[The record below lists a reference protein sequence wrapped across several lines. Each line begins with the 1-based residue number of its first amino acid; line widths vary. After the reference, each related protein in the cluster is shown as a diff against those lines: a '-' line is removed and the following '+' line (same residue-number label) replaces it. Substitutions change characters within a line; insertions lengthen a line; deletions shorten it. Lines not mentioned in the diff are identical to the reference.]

1 MAIVWLETSIRSNR
15 SKTIMLLIL
24 FPTFLFGLIF
34 LALLLTSSVSAD
46 AALEGTWGIFA
57 ILWPII
63 LIWAGISFWFHRQI
77 VFKFTWARPITRK
90 ENPEIYNIVENLCIS
105 RGLSIPKIGIIDDD
119 SYNAFATGWNDKN
132 AWIVFSRWIINKL
145 NKREIEAVAAHELTH
160 IINKDSLLMIT
171 IIAFIWAIAGIWEI
185 MFRITARSGSSR
197 GSKNS
202 GQAKLIIR
210 LVAIC
215 LIILW
220 YIIFPI
226 VRLAISRKREYLADA
241 GSVALTKDPESM
253 ISALRKISGD
263 SVIETI
269 DKPSVAAMCIANP
282 FSKGKSKFMSKFK
295 SFFSTHPSIED
306 RVEMLQKY

>member
-1 MAIVWLETSIRSNR
+1 MAVVWLETSIRSNR

-24 FPTFLFGLIF
+24 FPAFLFGLIF
-34 LALLLTSSVSAD
+34 LAILLTNSGSRD
-46 AALEGTWGIFA
+46 AALSETWGIFA

-63 LIWAGISFWFHRQI
+63 LIWAWISFLFHRQI

-90 ENPEIYNIVENLCIS
+90 ENPNIYNIVENLCIS
-105 RGLSIPKIGIIDDD
+105 RGLSIPKIWIIDDD
-119 SYNAFATGWNDKN
+119 SYNAFATWWNNKN
-132 AWIVFSRWIINKL
+132 ARIVFSRWIINKL
-145 NKREIEAVAAHELTH
+145 DKREIEAVAAHELTH

-171 IIAFIWAIAGIWEI
+171 IIAFIGAIAGLWEI
-185 MFRITARSGSSR
+185 MFRLISRTGRSSN
-197 GSKNS
+197 SKKS
-202 GQAKLIIR
+202 GQITLIIF
-210 LVAIC
+210 LIAIC
-215 LIILW
+215 LIVLW

-253 ISALRKISGD
+253 ISALRKISKD
-263 SVIETI
+263 SVIENI
-269 DKPSVAAMCIANP
+269 DKPSVATMCIANP

-306 RVEMLQKY
+306 RVEMLRKY